1 MGGVKG
7 AEALGDQIVD
17 PVPEQR
23 AGVNKEEL
31 KKELER
37 QRERLTREN
46 PKELARLLRLRTRF
60 LGRMSP

>member
-1 MGGVKG
+1 MANQPAKTDH
-7 AEALGDQIVD
+7 APADAFNATRPDD
-17 PVPEQR
+17 PTPLTPEQR

-46 PKELARLLRLRTRF
+46 PK
-60 LGRMSP
+60 